1 MDTVFV
7 PSRVTDALFFVAL
20 VGVTLTFKAI
30 WTAWA
35 IKATVWWSRLI
46 RTQRA
51 RYVEVVLAE
60 VLAAF
65 ATIPVLR
72 AGSITQI
79 RAGMLQWWEAD
90 IIGKAIVIGVL
101 LMVMSPL
108 FALMT
113 MASIYRHP
121 AAMAYRRGRNQYVS
135 TASVRHGDPQVY
147 VPAIAVDRALR
158 TPYRVYNPV

>member
-60 VLAAF
+60 VLAASDQ
-65 ATIPVLR
+65 
-72 AGSITQI
+72 G
-79 RAGMLQWWEAD
+79 
-90 IIGKAIVIGVL
+90 
-101 LMVMSPL
+101 
-108 FALMT
+108 
-113 MASIYRHP
+113 RH
-121 AAMAYRRGRNQYVS
+121 AAVVGGRHH
-135 TASVRHGDPQVY
+135 R
-147 VPAIAVDRALR
+147 
-158 TPYRVYNPV
+158 